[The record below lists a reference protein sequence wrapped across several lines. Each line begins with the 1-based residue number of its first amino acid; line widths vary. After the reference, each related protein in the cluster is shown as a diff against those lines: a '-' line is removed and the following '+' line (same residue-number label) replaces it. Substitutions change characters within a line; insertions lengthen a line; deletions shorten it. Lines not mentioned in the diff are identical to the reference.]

1 MSFSRT
7 TTVRRP
13 RVVPHLGEM
22 FFCPYSTPGAPESD
36 VPSVASL
43 HDDASGT
50 PSGRPFYSSTNGRMV
65 SATEYQIDMGNTNL
79 NPGVYWL
86 VFTAVR
92 PGGVMAGW
100 TWSAWSGV
108 DDFHSLSFAD
118 SYSQSGLVPR
128 VVIRGCGTILAGVS
142 PTPPPPSPPASPPPS
157 PLPPSAVSPSPPAST
172 RPSPL
177 TSPSSS
183 PVTPPASPSRTAY
196 VSYSPSASPS
206 VSPWSLPPLA
216 ALANATAEFEQ
227 KQAAFQLSG
236 TFGSS
241 TPHGQ

>member
-1 MSFSRT
+1 MASESE
-7 TTVRRP
+7 
-13 RVVPHLGEM
+13 VPG
-22 FFCPYSTPGAPESD
+22 
-36 VPSVASL
+36 VASL
-43 HDDASGT
+43 HDDASGK
-50 PSGRPFYSSTNGRMV
+50 PSGRPFYSSTNGRAV

-86 VFTAVR
+86 VFTAVQ

-128 VVIRGCGTILAGVS
+128 VLIRGCGTILAGVS
-142 PTPPPPSPPASPPPS
+142 PTPPPPSPPPS
-157 PLPPSAVSPSPPAST
+157 SAVSPSPPAST
-172 RPSPL
+172 PPSQPTSSSTLMRSPSP
-177 TSPSSS
+177 S
-183 PVTPPASPSRTAY
+183 VMPPASPSRTAY

-206 VSPWSLPPLA
+206 VSPSSLPPLM
-216 ALANATAEFEQ
+216 ALANVTAEFEQ

-236 TFGSS
+236 TFGTAPAHRTQQSFFAADHS
-241 TPHGQ
+241 HRQP